1 MWKIPPG
8 APGSHRMGHGLFG
21 RVTSMKK
28 DSSTFGLVPDKLAKL
43 WTIGGD
49 QEGDGIER
57 TDDQIRSELLHD
69 FLAEKM
75 PVDQALAQ
83 ILPDVL
89 AQMCE
94 EIKPFTGN
102 SFSQLILNPDSDLLV
117 LKRIK
122 DFSKEWRKKAA
133 SALERDVIAAIY
145 YAAIA
150 SALVYHGQR
159 ITSFSRDALKKT
171 FSSLI
176 AKKWLTGDLKALFK
190 KAIDSQNLA
199 YG

>member
-1 MWKIPPG
+1 
-8 APGSHRMGHGLFG
+8 
-21 RVTSMKK
+21 MKK

-133 SALERDVIAAIY
+133 SDLERDVIAAIY

-159 ITSFSRDALKKT
+159 ISSFLPGDLKKS

-176 AKKWLTGDLKALFK
+176 SKNWLTGDLKALFK
-190 KAIDSQNLA
+190 KAIDNQNLA

>member
-1 MWKIPPG
+1 
-8 APGSHRMGHGLFG
+8 
-21 RVTSMKK
+21 MKK

-69 FLAEKM
+69 LLADKM
-75 PVDQALAQ
+75 PVDQALSQ

-117 LKRIK
+117 LRRIK
-122 DFSKEWRKKAA
+122 DFAKEWRKEAA
-133 SALERDVIAAIY
+133 SDLERDVIAAIY

-150 SALVYHGQR
+150 SAFVYHGQR
-159 ITSFSRDALKKT
+159 ISSFSRDALIKT

-176 AKKWLTGDLKALFK
+176 AKKWLTGDLRTLFK
-190 KAIDSQNLA
+190 KAIDGQNLA

>member
-1 MWKIPPG
+1 MD
-8 APGSHRMGHGLFG
+8 HGLFR
-21 RVTSMKK
+21 RVASMKK
-28 DSSTFGLVPDKLAKL
+28 ESTTFGLVPDKLAKL

-49 QEGDGIER
+49 QEGDDIER

-69 FLAEKM
+69 LLADKM
-75 PVDQALAQ
+75 PIDQALTQ
-83 ILPDVL
+83 IMPEIL

-94 EIKPFTGN
+94 EIKPFAGN
-102 SFSQLILNPDSDLLV
+102 SFSQLILNPDADLLV

-122 DFSKEWRKKAA
+122 DFTKDWRKKAV
-133 SALERDVIAAIY
+133 SDFERDVIAVIY

-159 ITSFSRDALKKT
+159 ITSFSRDALNKT

-176 AKKWLTGDLKALFK
+176 GKNWLTGDLKALFK
-190 KAIDSQNLA
+190 RAIDSQNLA
-199 YG
+199 YGGP

>member
-1 MWKIPPG
+1 
-8 APGSHRMGHGLFG
+8 
-21 RVTSMKK
+21 MKK
-28 DSSTFGLVPDKLAKL
+28 ESTTFGLVPDKLAKL

-49 QEGDGIER
+49 QEDEGIER
-57 TDDQIRSELLHD
+57 TDDQIRSEHLHD
-69 FLAEKM
+69 LLADKM
-75 PVDQALAQ
+75 PVDQALSQ

-89 AQMCE
+89 AQLCE

-102 SFSQLILNPDSDLLV
+102 SFSQLILNPDADLFV

-122 DFSKEWRKKAA
+122 DFTKEWQKKAA
-133 SALERDVIAAIY
+133 SDLERDVLAAIY

-150 SALVYHGQR
+150 SALVHHGQR
-159 ITSFSRDALKKT
+159 ITSFSRDTLKKT

-176 AKKWLTGDLKALFK
+176 TKNWLTGDLKALFK
-190 KAIDSQNLA
+190 KAIDSQDLA

>member
-1 MWKIPPG
+1 
-8 APGSHRMGHGLFG
+8 
-21 RVTSMKK
+21 MKK
-28 DSSTFGLVPDKLAKL
+28 ESTTFGLVPDKLAKL

-69 FLAEKM
+69 LLADKM

-83 ILPDVL
+83 VLPDIL

-94 EIKPFTGN
+94 EIKPFSGN
-102 SFSQLILNPDSDLLV
+102 SFSQLILNPDADLLV

-122 DFSKEWRKKAA
+122 DFTKEWQKKAA
-133 SALERDVIAAIY
+133 SDLERDVIVAIY
-145 YAAIA
+145 YATIA
-150 SALVYHGQR
+150 SALVHHGQR
-159 ITSFSRDALKKT
+159 ITSFSRDALNKT